1 MNRLIIDAVS
11 SMIQAYQNE
20 AATRVGIARDSDAK
34 ENYIANMTAAL
45 VLQGIARA
53 HTAALKEIERNMK

>member
-1 MNRLIIDAVS
+1 
-11 SMIQAYQNE
+11 MIQAYQNE
-20 AATRVGIARDSDAK
+20 AATRVGVARDSDAK

-53 HTAALKEIERNMK
+53 HTAALKEIERNLK